1 MDTKL
6 QQKVT
11 SFVETTI
18 VTFHENRAKNIEK
31 LKLSDLLRNKNPYLF
46 KAKYLESGPDLV
58 RALLDARLS
67 SSEEGSFGSFLE
79 ELAIFVAS
87 EAGNG
92 KKSAATGID
101 IELIRDDCRYIVA
114 VKSGKNWGNA
124 SQHAA
129 LKKNFETAVRV
140 LSQSRQ
146 AGRIQPTLGI
156 CYGKFK
162 TVNNGAFLHIGGQS
176 FWELLSGDQNLYID
190 IVEPLGHRARELNAE
205 FDRRK
210 NEIYNSMT
218 REFLGSFCTP
228 TGAIDW
234 QTLVQFVSQN
244 VNSDIS

>member
-1 MDTKL
+1 MDAAL
-6 QQKVT
+6 REEVT
-11 SFVETTI
+11 RFVETTI
-18 VTFHENRAKNIEK
+18 VSFHENRAKKIEK

-46 KAKYLESGPDLV
+46 KAKHLESGPDLV

-87 EAGNG
+87 QAGAG

-101 IELIRDDCRYIVA
+101 IELVRDECRYIIA

-129 LKKNFETAVRV
+129 LKKNFETAVKV
-140 LSQSRQ
+140 LNQSKQ

-162 TVNNGAFLHIGGQS
+162 TVNNGVFLHIGGQS
-176 FWELLSGDQNLYID
+176 FWELLSGDPGLYVD
-190 IVEPLGHRARELNAE
+190 IVEPLGHRAGELNAE
-205 FDRRK
+205 FDQRK
-210 NEIYNSMT
+210 TEIYNRMT
-218 REFLGSFCTP
+218 REFLDVYRTP
-228 TGAIDW
+228 TDAIDW
-234 QTLVQFVSQN
+234 QKLVEYVSRN
-244 VNSDIS
+244 FD